1 MQVLQKISVC
11 ILLTLIVITA
21 CSQNKNQI
29 TTLQIAGPIPD
40 SAAKLHVS
48 NIIVTGNKQT
58 KEYIILREMPFAKG
72 DSIVIGQLNEM
83 LEKARQQVYN
93 TTLFTEVKIDV
104 AVVSAYDIIVTVTI
118 RERWYIYPVPQF
130 KPVDR
135 NFNEWIKT
143 YNASLSRVNYG
154 LKFVHYNLSGRRDQ
168 LRIYLLNGFSRD
180 FSFSYNAPYSNKA
193 LTEGFVI
200 GAGYSQKKE
209 IPYKTDYNNK
219 LLFYTSDSLRNKFV
233 GNTFYINAG
242 YTIRKGFFTKHFFNI
257 GFTRLTV
264 NDSILLP
271 KNNPHY
277 LNTNSTAANIFEA
290 SYAWQYVNVNNVL
303 YATRGRTAFIAISK
317 RGTRF
322 TGGVNALTLEAGTGR
337 YYELGKKWYSSIQLN
352 GKIRLPFNQAYINQR
367 GLGYGD
373 SYLRGMEYLVIDGVA
388 TGLIKTTLKKKMVEF
403 NIPIPFKLK
412 SLSYIPFTIF
422 AKTYGDL
429 GYAFNKKEF
438 ASLLNNRLLYSG
450 GFGID
455 ILTFYDVNLRL
466 EYSFNQLNQKGL
478 FLHTQSGF

>member
-1 MQVLQKISVC
+1 MLQKISVC
-11 ILLTLIVITA
+11 ILLTLIAFTA
-21 CSQNKNQI
+21 AGQNNNQI
-29 TTLQIAGPIPD
+29 GTAPIAGQFSD
-40 SAAKLHVS
+40 SAAKLHVR

-72 DSIVIGQLNEM
+72 DSIVIGHLNEV

-93 TTLFTEVKIDV
+93 TTLFTEVKLDV
-104 AVVSAYDIIVTVTI
+104 AVVSAYDIIVTVTT

-143 YNASLSRVNYG
+143 YNASLKRVNYG

-219 LLFYTSDSLRNKFV
+219 LLFYTSDSLRSKFV
-233 GNTFYINAG
+233 GSTFYINAG
-242 YTIRKGFFTKHFFNI
+242 YTIRKGFFTKHYFNI

-264 NDSILLP
+264 SDSILLP

-277 LNTNSTAANIFEA
+277 LNTGSTAANIFEA

-303 YATRGRTAFIAISK
+303 YATKGRSAFMAISK
-317 RGTRF
+317 RGTGF
-322 TGGVNALTLEAGTGR
+322 TGGANALTLETGMNR
-337 YYELGKKWYSSIQLN
+337 YYELGKKWYSSIQLI

-388 TGLIKTTLKKKMVEF
+388 TGLIKTTLKKKLAEF

-438 ASLLNNRLLYSG
+438 AALLNNRLLYTG